1 MNKFSFVGKNNNKHR
16 AYVEVIMNKN
26 KRKKLD
32 GEKIFSIVATLAI
45 TAALVVGI
53 VTIVK
58 SIGKTNDKNRID
70 LNEAMETT
78 SHKENETDFVAD
90 NVTEAPSK
98 TIKPSNE
105 ATTAPPVEEVVV
117 TEPSPTLDVNA
128 SVYNFGESSSL
139 LWPVEGE
146 IVLGYNMENT
156 IYFPTLNQY
165 QCNPAIVISADIDTE
180 VLSAAK
186 GVVEDVY
193 EDPVIGTTMV
203 ISIGNGYKLVY
214 GQLKDLAVG
223 ISEEVDAG
231 TVLGKVS
238 KPTKYYAV
246 EGSNLYFSLLLEDE
260 PVDPTIFLIGNE

>member
-1 MNKFSFVGKNNNKHR
+1 
-16 AYVEVIMNKN
+16 MNKN

-32 GEKIFSIVATLAI
+32 GEKIFSIVATVAI
-45 TAALVVGI
+45 AAAIVVGI
-53 VTIVK
+53 VTIVR
-58 SIGKTNDKNRID
+58 SIGKTENKNRID

-78 SHKENETDFVAD
+78 TQKEDESKNVA
-90 NVTEAPSK
+90 NNATEAPTRAPK
-98 TIKPSNE
+98 ATEE
-105 ATTAPPVEEVVV
+105 ATTETPNVEVVATDEV
-117 TEPSPTLDVNA
+117 PTIDVNA
-128 SVYNFGESSSL
+128 TVYNFNEASSL

-156 IYFPTLNQY
+156 IYFPTLKQY
-165 QCNPAIVISADIDTE
+165 QCNPAIVISAEVDTE

-223 ISEEVDAG
+223 ISDEVEAG
-231 TVLGKVS
+231 TILGKVS
-238 KPTKYYAV
+238 EPTKYFTV
-246 EGSNLYFSLLLEDE
+246 EGSNLYFSLQLEDT
-260 PVDPTIFLIGNE
+260 PVDPTIFLVGNE

>member
-1 MNKFSFVGKNNNKHR
+1 MS
-16 AYVEVIMNKN
+16 KN
-26 KRKKLD
+26 KRKRPD
-32 GEKIFSIVATLAI
+32 GEKIFSIVATVAI
-45 TAALVVGI
+45 AAALVVGI
-53 VTIVK
+53 VTIVR
-58 SIGKTNDKNRID
+58 SVGKQDDKNYID
-70 LNEAMETT
+70 LNEARETT
-78 SHKENETDFVAD
+78 TVDEGNENQVAD
-90 NVTEAPSK
+90 NSRDNEEPDITVAEEPTETEEVVTEAPSVEV
-98 TIKPSNE
+98 I
-105 ATTAPPVEEVVV
+105 ATEE
-117 TEPSPTLDVNA
+117 TPTMDVNA
-128 SVYNFGESSSL
+128 TVYNFGESSSL
-139 LWPVEGE
+139 MWPVEGE

-165 QCNPAIVISADIDTE
+165 QCNPAIVISAAVDTE

-223 ISEEVDAG
+223 IADEVEAG

-238 KPTKYYAV
+238 EPTKYFAV
-246 EGSNLYFSLLLEDE
+246 EGSNLYFALNLEDT